1 MKKVIG
7 IIFAVCLIATM
18 LGVSVFAA
26 DAPTSG
32 IVLRISTT
40 KKDGSTVVIN
50 EYTSFEDGWNAAMA
64 LASNPKELNTNE
76 YGRIIVDFYSDWNAV
91 DGEFTSDFF
100 NGAGFDWDAIYIPQN
115 VKVTLN
121 LNGYTINRGL
131 TSYQY
136 NGEVICIDK
145 NADVIINEGTIT
157 GGWSCNGAG
166 GIHVKDGGNIILNNV
181 NFVGN
186 TVEDDDGAAIA
197 LNNATLVMTGGSFSN
212 NVVYNTMGMA
222 IFADL
227 GSGTGRGVL
236 YMNNSSAV
244 LNGVTFNENAAKYCN
259 VLGSVLAVYSHSNLE
274 MNDCVV
280 ENNGFRDKE
289 KDYVIPASILNAS
302 GGSNVTIKNT
312 VFKNNGNEDHSS
324 GRAENG
330 VTVGSLFN
338 IYGASINVEN
348 CSFTGNDVDYL
359 FYTYHA
365 ETTMSDC
372 TITDNTAHVLFFS
385 GGSAPVLFKN
395 CTLKNNIYTG
405 EVYITLPRGYISDTF
420 HLLDIYKSDR
430 PSLTFEDCIV
440 EDATFNTEKYVTFK
454 NSSETAAGS
463 IFSEGSLSMVVSIA
477 ALVASVAAIV
487 VTISSNKKKKAVA
500 ETSDEE

>member
-1 MKKVIG
+1 
-7 IIFAVCLIATM
+7 
-18 LGVSVFAA
+18 
-26 DAPTSG
+26 
-32 IVLRISTT
+32 
-40 KKDGSTVVIN
+40 
-50 EYTSFEDGWNAAMA
+50 
-64 LASNPKELNTNE
+64 
-76 YGRIIVDFYSDWNAV
+76 
-91 DGEFTSDFF
+91 
-100 NGAGFDWDAIYIPQN
+100 
-115 VKVTLN
+115 
-121 LNGYTINRGL
+121 
-131 TSYQY
+131 
-136 NGEVICIDK
+136 
-145 NADVIINEGTIT
+145 
-157 GGWSCNGAG
+157 
-166 GIHVKDGGNIILNNV
+166 
-181 NFVGN
+181 
-186 TVEDDDGAAIA
+186 
-197 LNNATLVMTGGSFSN
+197 
-212 NVVYNTMGMA
+212 
-222 IFADL
+222 
-227 GSGTGRGVL
+227 
-236 YMNNSSAV
+236 
-244 LNGVTFNENAAKYCN
+244 
-259 VLGSVLAVYSHSNLE
+259 

-289 KDYVIPASILNAS
+289 KDYVIPASILDACS
-302 GGSNVTIKNT
+302 GSNVTIKNT
-312 VFKNNGNEDHSS
+312 VFKNNGNEDHFKDDGKQDHFV
-324 GRAENG
+324 GRREDS
-330 VTVGSLFN
+330 VDVGSLFN

-440 EDATFNTEKYVTFK
+440 EDATFNTDKYVTFK